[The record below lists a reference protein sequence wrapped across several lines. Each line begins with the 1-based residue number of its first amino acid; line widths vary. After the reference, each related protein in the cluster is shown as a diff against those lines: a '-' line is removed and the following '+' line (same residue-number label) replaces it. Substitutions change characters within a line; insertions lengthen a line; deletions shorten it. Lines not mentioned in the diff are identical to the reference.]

1 MSESIK
7 YFRIAGELKLHYNN
21 QINSFRQETV
31 VNNCVI
37 FEKKT
42 PKIEILTQ
50 HNTFPWLT

>member
-37 FEKKT
+37 FEKKHQ
-42 PKIEILTQ
+42 KLK
-50 HNTFPWLT
+50 F